1 LAFITGNGVES
12 AVHCCDRSVVSLPAE
27 CPQAFLESD
36 DVRFDWLQ
44 ICHPHPRDRSIRF
57 VAEGHKYFVD
67 NKPFDLSVTGFVGT
81 FSEDSVRV
89 QGV

>member
-1 LAFITGNGVES
+1 MMSGLIGYKFATHIHETEAF
-12 AVHCCDRSVVSLPAE
+12 
-27 CPQAFLESD
+27 
-36 DVRFDWLQ
+36 
-44 ICHPHPRDRSIRF
+44 RF

-67 NKPFDLSVTGFVGT
+67 SKPFDLSVTGFVGT

>member
-1 LAFITGNGVES
+1 MSGLIGYKFATHIHETEAF
-12 AVHCCDRSVVSLPAE
+12 
-27 CPQAFLESD
+27 
-36 DVRFDWLQ
+36 
-44 ICHPHPRDRSIRF
+44 RF

-67 NKPFDLSVTGFVGT
+67 SKPFDLSVTGFVGT